1 LFTGIIQFTG
11 QVRRWDRSGRIARL
25 EIETAGEIGDVKI
38 GDSIAVNGVCL
49 TVIGISSSVFQVE
62 VSQETLLR
70 STIGELKMGEMV
82 NLEKAL
88 RPMDFLG
95 GHIVLG
101 HVDAVGVIKEKT
113 EKPGALIIGV
123 EVPEE
128 MVKYI
133 VEKGSISVDGISL
146 TVNYCQGRV
155 FYVNIIPH
163 TARVTTLGRKRPGER
178 VNIEVDIIGKYVE
191 KLIERKEKGIDEK
204 FLAEHGFLR

>member
-1 LFTGIIQFTG
+1 MFTGIIQFTG

-146 TVNYCQGRV
+146 TVNYCQGKV

>member
-1 LFTGIIQFTG
+1 MFTGIIQFTG